1 MARNNLF
8 RINVK
13 AAAITGAVIAAF
25 SWLLTVP
32 YSFGGYGMIG
42 GYGYPYYGG
51 MMGYFYQTPSNAAIG
66 YPYYGGMM
74 GYGVYGLAYIF
85 YGYGFLSAFV
95 DILVGGALGAAIALI
110 YGRAQRLWSKDKR
123 FK

>member
-32 YSFGGYGMIG
+32 YSFGGYGMMG
-42 GYGYPYYGG
+42 GY
-51 MMGYFYQTPSNAAIG
+51 G